1 MFSQRYNNAVVLS
14 TNAVISDS
22 VMEKAQLFQAVE
34 ELLPKAYSLW
44 ILVRSVIQ
52 QSMLVIAFFL

>member
-44 ILVRSVIQ
+44 TLVRSVIQ
-52 QSMLVIAFFL
+52 QSMFVIAFFL